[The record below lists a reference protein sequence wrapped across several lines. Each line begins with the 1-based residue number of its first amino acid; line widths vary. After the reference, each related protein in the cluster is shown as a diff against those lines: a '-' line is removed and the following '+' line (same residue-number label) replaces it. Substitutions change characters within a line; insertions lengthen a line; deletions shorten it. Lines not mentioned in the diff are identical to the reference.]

1 MSKAKAKYIPEGSTE
16 WQEKF
21 INCMM
26 LRGKKSVAR
35 NIFGTAMKI
44 MRDQGIKNPEEVF
57 EKAVRNVMPNMEV
70 RARRVGGSVYQIPV
84 EVKPKRQLALSIRWI
99 IGACRSKKGKA
110 MADKLAFELMEASK
124 ESGNAFKKREDVH
137 RMAAANKAF
146 AHLARYS
153 NG

>member
-1 MSKAKAKYIPEGSTE
+1 MSQKKVKAIPAGSTE

-26 LRGKKSVAR
+26 LRGKKSISR
-35 NIFGTAMKI
+35 KIFDGAMHTLQ
-44 MRDQGIKNPEEVF
+44 DQGVKKPEEVF
-57 EKAVRNVMPNMEV
+57 EKAVRNVMPITEV

-99 IGACRSKKGKA
+99 IGACRAKKGKC
-110 MADKLAFELMEASK
+110 MADKLAQELLDASN
-124 ESGNAFKKREDVH
+124 ETGNAFKKREDVH

-146 AHLARYS
+146 AHFARY
-153 NG
+153 NR

>member
-1 MSKAKAKYIPEGSTE
+1 MSKVKYMPEGSTE

-26 LRGKKSVAR
+26 LRGKKSVSR
-35 NIFGTAMKI
+35 TIFGNAMKI
-44 MRDQGIKNPEEVF
+44 MRDQGVKNPEEVF
-57 EKAVRNVMPNMEV
+57 EKAIRNVMPNMEV
-70 RARRVGGSVYQIPV
+70 RAKRVGGSVYQIPV

-99 IGACRSKKGKA
+99 IGVCRSKKGKA
-110 MADKLAFELMEASK
+110 MAENLAAELLEASK
-124 ESGNAFKKREDVH
+124 DAGAAFKKREDVH

-153 NG
+153 RR

>member
-1 MSKAKAKYIPEGSTE
+1 MSKAKYIPEGSTE
-16 WQEKF
+16 MQEKF

-26 LRGKKSVAR
+26 HGGKKSISR
-35 NIFGTAMKI
+35 TIFGNAMKI
-44 MRDQGIKNPEEVF
+44 MRDQGIKSPEEIF

-70 RARRVGGSVYQIPV
+70 RAKRVGGSVYQIPV

-99 IGACRSKKGKA
+99 IGACRSKKGKT
-110 MADKLAFELMEASK
+110 MAEKLSAELMDASK
-124 ESGNAFKKREDVH
+124 EAGSAFKKREDIH

-153 NG
+153 RG

>member
-1 MSKAKAKYIPEGSTE
+1 MSKTKAKYIPAGSTE

-35 NIFGTAMKI
+35 TIFGNAMKI
-44 MRDQGIKNPEEVF
+44 MRDQDIKNPEEVF
-57 EKAVRNVMPNMEV
+57 EKAVRNVMPAMEV

-99 IGACRSKKGKA
+99 IGACRTKKGKC
-110 MADKLAFELMEASK
+110 MAEKLAFELMEASK
-124 ESGNAFKKREDVH
+124 EAGNAFKKREDVH

-146 AHLARYS
+146 AHLARYNRS
-153 NG
+153 

>member
-1 MSKAKAKYIPEGSTE
+1 MSDKKVKHIPEGSTE

-26 LRGKKSVAR
+26 LRGKKSTAR
-35 NIFGTAMKI
+35 RIFNEAMKI
-44 MRDQGIKNPEEVF
+44 LRNQGIKTPEVVF
-57 EKAVRNVMPNMEV
+57 EKAIRNVMPTMEV
-70 RARRVGGSVYQIPV
+70 KARRVGGSVYQIPI

-99 IGACRSKKGKA
+99 IGACRGKKGKS
-110 MADKLAFELMEASK
+110 MHEKLAQELLDASN
-124 ESGNAFKKREDVH
+124 ENGNAYKKREDTH

-153 NG
+153 S

>member
-1 MSKAKAKYIPEGSTE
+1 MSKAKYMPEGSTE

-26 LRGKKSVAR
+26 LRGKKSISR
-35 NIFGTAMKI
+35 NIFGNAMRI

-57 EKAVRNVMPNMEV
+57 EKAIRNVIPNMEV
-70 RARRVGGSVYQIPV
+70 RARRVGGSIYQIPV

-99 IGACRSKKGKA
+99 IGACRGKKGKT
-110 MADKLAFELMEASK
+110 MAEKLAAELLDASK
-124 ESGNAFKKREDVH
+124 EAGAAFKKREDSH

-153 NG
+153 RG

>member
-1 MSKAKAKYIPEGSTE
+1 MANKRNITIPSGSSE

-26 LRGKKSVAR
+26 TRGKKSISR
-35 NIFGTAMKI
+35 KIFQDAMDLIRKQ
-44 MRDQGIKNPEEVF
+44 DVKHPEEIF
-57 EKAVRNVMPNMEV
+57 EKAIRNVMPSTEI

-99 IGACRSKKGKA
+99 IGACRSRKGKP
-110 MADKLAFELMEASK
+110 MANKLAQEVMDASN
-124 ESGNAFKKREDVH
+124 ETGTAFKKREDVH

-146 AHLARYS
+146 AHFAKYS
-153 NG
+153 